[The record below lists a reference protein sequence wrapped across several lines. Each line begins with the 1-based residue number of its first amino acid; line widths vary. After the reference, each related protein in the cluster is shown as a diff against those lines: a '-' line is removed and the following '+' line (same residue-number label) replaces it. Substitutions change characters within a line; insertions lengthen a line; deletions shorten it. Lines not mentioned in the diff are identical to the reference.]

1 MGRSPL
7 RVAVANDYE
16 IVVAGLA
23 AMLDRH
29 PDVEVVDMFVVG
41 EEPPEEPIDVVLFDT
56 FGREGV
62 DGDQLE
68 TLTSIPNV
76 RHVAVF
82 TLSWADSL
90 TELALARGVT
100 GVLAKS
106 LSAEDLAAR
115 LREIADGLVVVAPPP
130 NGRVSSGLDR
140 DWPGR
145 SLGLSEREGET
156 LVLLA
161 QGLRNREIAE
171 ALYLSED
178 TVKTHLKR
186 AYRKLDVANR
196 AHATS
201 VVLRDPS
208 FRNAGDAAPPTT
220 ASVANS
226 RQ

>member
-1 MGRSPL
+1 MDRSPL

-82 TLSWADSL
+82 TLSWAEPL
-90 TELALARGVT
+90 TELALARGVS
-100 GVLAKS
+100 GVLSKS
-106 LSAEDLAAR
+106 LSGADLAAR
-115 LREIADGLVVVAPPP
+115 LREIADGNVVVVPPP
-130 NGRVSSGLDR
+130 HGRVSSGLDR

-145 SLGLSEREGET
+145 SLGLSERESEA

-161 QGLRNREIAE
+161 QGLRNRQIGQV
-171 ALYLSED
+171 LYVSED

-196 AHATS
+196 AQATS
-201 VVLRDPS
+201 VVLRHPS
-208 FRNAGDAAPPTT
+208 FHNTRG
-220 ASVANS
+220 
-226 RQ
+226 

>member
-1 MGRSPL
+1 MDRPPL

-23 AMLDRH
+23 AMLARH
-29 PDVEVVDMFVVG
+29 PDVVVVDMFVVG
-41 EEPPEEPIDVVLFDT
+41 EETPKEPIDVVLYDT

-68 TLTSIPNV
+68 ALTSEPNV

-82 TLSWADSL
+82 TLSWAESFTD
-90 TELALARGVT
+90 LALARGVS

-106 LSAEDLAAR
+106 LSADDLAAR
-115 LREIADGLVVVAPPP
+115 LREIADGVVVVAPLPH
-130 NGRVSSGLDR
+130 GRVSSGLDR

-145 SLGLSEREGET
+145 SLGLSERESET

-161 QGLRNREIAE
+161 QGMRNREIADV
-171 ALYLSED
+171 LYVSED

-186 AYRKLDVANR
+186 AYRKLEVVNR

-201 VVLRDPS
+201 VVLRNPS
-208 FRNAGDAAPPTT
+208 FRNNR
-220 ASVANS
+220 V
-226 RQ
+226 